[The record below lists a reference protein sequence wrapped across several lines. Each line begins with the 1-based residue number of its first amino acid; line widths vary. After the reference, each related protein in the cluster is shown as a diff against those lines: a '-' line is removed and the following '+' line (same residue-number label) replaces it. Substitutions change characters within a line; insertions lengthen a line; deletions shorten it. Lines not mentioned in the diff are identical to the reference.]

1 MAVVQPDVQPNLP
14 PDLPAGVAAA
24 RARLFVHGVYFAPVR
39 HHSPACA
46 YALQAMLRELRPA
59 AVLIEGPEGFTDMLP
74 LLLDERTRPPVALLC
89 QTQAAGAEGA
99 RTASAFFPFCDYSP
113 EWVALREGAA
123 VQAQLAFIDL
133 PWQARAGTADAQ
145 PDADARSLMAE
156 RYLAHS
162 SYLNALAARAVR
174 KVKSH
179 VLPLFVIMFIVNY
192 IDRVNIGFVR
202 THMEHDLGIGAA
214 AYGFGAG
221 LFFIGYALFEV
232 PSNLLLQ
239 KVGARIWLTRIMF
252 TWGIVATLMAF
263 IQNETHF
270 YILRFLLGVAEAG
283 FFPGVI
289 YYFTRWLPGVERG
302 KAIAIFLSGSAVASL
317 ISGPLS
323 GALLQIEGF
332 GLHGWQWMF
341 GIEGLASVALG
352 FFVWFW
358 LDSKPHDAKWL
369 SREEQDALVGAI
381 DQEQRDREALTTVKP
396 TLGKLL
402 KDRQILLFCAL
413 YFCIQLTIYAATFW
427 LPSIIK
433 KMGDLTDVQVGFFNS
448 IPWLISIIAMYAFAS
463 LSGKFK
469 FQQAWVAV
477 ALLIAAAGMFMS
489 TTGGPIFAFVAICFA
504 AIGFKSASSLFWP
517 IPQGYLDVRIAAA
530 VIALINSIGN
540 LGGFVAPTTF
550 GFLEQ
555 TTGSI
560 QGGLYGLAC
569 TSVLAAILV
578 FFAKTSPSAVPAVP
592 SGAAISKPL

>member
-1 MAVVQPDVQPNLP
+1 MNNSS
-14 PDLPAGVAAA
+14 
-24 RARLFVHGVYFAPVR
+24 H
-39 HHSPACA
+39 
-46 YALQAMLRELRPA
+46 
-59 AVLIEGPEGFTDMLP
+59 
-74 LLLDERTRPPVALLC
+74 
-89 QTQAAGAEGA
+89 
-99 RTASAFFPFCDYSP
+99 ASAASNSDP
-113 EWVALREGAA
+113 VL
-123 VQAQLAFIDL
+123 
-133 PWQARAGTADAQ
+133 
-145 PDADARSLMAE
+145 
-156 RYLAHS
+156 
-162 SYLNALAARAVR
+162 ARAVR

-179 VLPLFVIMFIVNY
+179 VLPLFVIMFILNY

-232 PSNLLLQ
+232 PSNMLLQ

-323 GALLQIEGF
+323 GVLLQIEGF
-332 GLHGWQWMF
+332 GFHGWQWMF
-341 GIEGLASVALG
+341 AIEGLASVAIG

-358 LDSKPHDAKWL
+358 LDSKPHDAKWMT
-369 SREEQDALVGAI
+369 REEQDALVDAI
-381 DQEQRDREALTTVKP
+381 DGEQREREALTSVKP
-396 TLGKLL
+396 TIGKLL
-402 KDRQILLFCAL
+402 KDRQIMLFCAL

-433 KMGDLTDVQVGFFNS
+433 KMGDLSDVQVGFFNS

-469 FQQAWVAV
+469 FQQAWVAA

-489 TTGGPIFAFVAICFA
+489 TTGGPIFAFIAICFA

-560 QGGLYGLAC
+560 QGGLYGLAG

-578 FFAKTSPSAVPAVP
+578 FFAKTAPSAALASPGTP
-592 SGAAISKPL
+592 PTGAALSKPL